1 MARGLA
7 RRLTGTDSVPQDGRS
22 RSRVFSFSRPK
33 VYALR
38 SDGSRRGEVESVFK
52 AGALRFTADTARDP
66 SDATFLYE
74 IVR

>member
-1 MARGLA
+1 MRAGCAEITLK
-7 RRLTGTDSVPQDGRS
+7 LEG
-22 RSRVFSFSRPK
+22 FSFSRPK

-38 SDGSRRGEVESVFK
+38 ADGSRRGEVESVFK